1 MNSKVYMKLKQKVK
15 SIWNNLVYGIDPHL
29 IESIASFRSINN
41 VTQRTE
47 LCAGTGV
54 LVHGTFAAIY
64 RLGRQT
70 YGGTAAPPRCTGV
83 QAAGQMYVEY
93 AGCANQRPTWIESGN
108 PFSSATT
115 RPSFMQNCS
124 CIVFRWCYENWVC
137 HLNLFRLGSNRE
149 TPFPGLDT
157 YCCF

>member
-70 YGGTAAPPRCTGV
+70 YGGTAAAAARCTGV
-83 QAAGQMYVEY
+83 QAAGER
-93 AGCANQRPTWIESGN
+93 GRCT
-108 PFSSATT
+108 
-115 RPSFMQNCS
+115 
-124 CIVFRWCYENWVC
+124 
-137 HLNLFRLGSNRE
+137 
-149 TPFPGLDT
+149 
-157 YCCF
+157 